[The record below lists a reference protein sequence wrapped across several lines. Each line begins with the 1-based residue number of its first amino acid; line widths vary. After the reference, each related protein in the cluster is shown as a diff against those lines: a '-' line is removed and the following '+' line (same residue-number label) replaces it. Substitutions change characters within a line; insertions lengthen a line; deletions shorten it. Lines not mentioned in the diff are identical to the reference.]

1 MSAGK
6 TFVVGVCTRLRDSSA
21 FIDVRAQSIDGIL
34 HDCSQTSQ
42 KDFPPDGEVELK
54 SARSIVK
61 LQDWALA
68 RPALEGPPRRQRFV
82 STWTRRLTSKT
93 FPRRPGRNTTTE

>member
-1 MSAGK
+1 MSSEK

-42 KDFPPDGEVELK
+42 RDFPPDGDVEL
-54 SARSIVK
+54 RSV
-61 LQDWALA
+61 
-68 RPALEGPPRRQRFV
+68 
-82 STWTRRLTSKT
+82 
-93 FPRRPGRNTTTE
+93 